1 MPPLSEEATPEP
13 SRPSQLLLAWV
24 PVSVRQPQHPLYRFG
39 QQFSRFRVACSQR
52 WQLLHLAQRCYL
64 LAVSA
69 LILALFGL
77 IPAAV
82 AFLLATVASMT
93 AFTLDAWPQLEKF
106 WHSLYGKALMIF
118 VYAIF
123 LNVVLAY
130 AEASVNHLTGVKP
143 DAMRYTVNLVALM
156 LAPAWLIGGSALLML
171 LYMMLHLS
179 KISLFLLLRPLGL
192 RSKHFFEGE
201 AYPLSSLLLRIL
213 LLPFT
218 CIMLILMT
226 DAYLDGRAYVKL
238 DETYIGFAPDV
249 ADNDKQ
255 QDSGQQDNQ
264 QPGYQQQ
271 DSQLQQNRDWHWISS
286 DGPYPDDNKIN
297 TYHWYE
303 ILAAD
308 FLYQVES
315 QGKSSCVL
323 QAEEHGV
330 QVGEFD
336 LLVIKPD
343 KSDASGYHFSVRPCN
358 SPGQQ
363 QWLQAGAALKA
374 AAG

>member
-1 MPPLSEEATPEP
+1 MPPFSEEAASE
-13 SRPSQLLLAWV
+13 SARFRHKLLALL
-24 PVSVRQPQHPLYRFG
+24 PVTVRQSQHPLFRFAQKLTRWSATFY
-39 QQFSRFRVACSQR
+39 QQ
-52 WQLLHLAQRCYL
+52 WQLLHLAQRGYLVAVLTLL
-64 LAVSA
+64 LA
-69 LILALFGL
+69 LIGL
-77 IPAAV
+77 MPAAV
-82 AFLLATVASMT
+82 AILIATVASMT

-118 VYAIF
+118 IYAIF

-143 DAMRYTVNLVALM
+143 DTMRYTVNLVALM

-201 AYPLSSLLLRIL
+201 AYPLSTLLLRIL
-213 LLPFT
+213 LLPLT

-226 DAYLDGRAYVKL
+226 EAYVDGRAYVKL
-238 DETYIGFAPDV
+238 DETYIGFDRMPVTGSQQANLYWRWIDAKGPFPD
-249 ADNDKQ
+249 N
-255 QDSGQQDNQ
+255 S
-264 QPGYQQQ
+264 QPK
-271 DSQLQQNRDWHWISS
+271 
-286 DGPYPDDNKIN
+286 P
-297 TYHWYE
+297 YHWYE
-303 ILAAD
+303 LLAAD

-315 QGKSSCVL
+315 LGKSSCVL
-323 QAEEHGV
+323 QEEEHGV

-336 LLVIKPD
+336 LLAIKPD
-343 KSDASGYHFSVRPCN
+343 KSEASGYHFSVRPCN

-363 QWLQAGAALKA
+363 QWLQGSKDSAS
-374 AAG
+374 

>member
-1 MPPLSEEATPEP
+1 MPPFSEEAAPE
-13 SRPSQLLLAWV
+13 SARFRQKLLALL
-24 PVSVRQPQHPLYRFG
+24 PVTVRQPQHPLFRF
-39 QQFSRFRVACSQR
+39 SQKLKR
-52 WQLLHLAQRCYL
+52 WSATFYQKWQLLHLAQRCYL
-64 LAVSA
+64 VAV
-69 LILALFGL
+69 LVLLLALVGL
-77 IPAAV
+77 MPTAV
-82 AFLLATVASMT
+82 ALLLATVASMT

-118 VYAIF
+118 IYAIF

-143 DAMRYTVNLVALM
+143 DTMRYTVNLVALM
-156 LAPAWLIGGSALLML
+156 LAPGWLIGGSALLML

-201 AYPLSSLLLRIL
+201 AYPLSTLLLRIL
-213 LLPFT
+213 LLPLT

-226 DAYLDGRAYVKL
+226 EAYADGRAYVKL
-238 DETYIGFAPDV
+238 DDIYIGFDRTVDA
-249 ADNDKQ
+249 
-255 QDSGQQDNQ
+255 GNQ
-264 QPGYQQQ
+264 QANLY
-271 DSQLQQNRDWHWISS
+271 WHWI
-286 DGPYPDDNKIN
+286 DANGPFPDDSQAKP
-297 TYHWYE
+297 YHWYE
-303 ILAAD
+303 LLAAD

-323 QAEEHGV
+323 KAEEHGV

-343 KSDASGYHFSVRPCN
+343 VAAPSGYHFSVRPCN

-363 QWLQAGAALKA
+363 QWLQHKVATD
-374 AAG
+374 

>member
-1 MPPLSEEATPEP
+1 MPPLSEEATPDP

-24 PVSVRQPQHPLYRFG
+24 PSAVRQPKHPLYRFG
-39 QQFSRFRVACSQR
+39 RKVIRLSAACSQR

-64 LAVSA
+64 VAVSA
-69 LILALFGL
+69 LLLAMFGL
-77 IPAAV
+77 LPAAV
-82 AFLLATVASMT
+82 AFLLATVASMA
-93 AFTLDAWPQLEKF
+93 AFALDAWPQLEKF

-118 VYAIF
+118 IYAIF

-130 AEASVNHLTGVKP
+130 AEASVNNLTGVKP
-143 DAMRYTVNLVALM
+143 DTMRYTVNLVALM

-179 KISLFLLLRPLGL
+179 KISLFLLFRPLGL

-218 CIMLILMT
+218 GIMLILMT

-238 DETYIGFAPDV
+238 DETYIGFDRDV
-249 ADNDKQ
+249 AKDNTQ
-255 QDSGQQDNQ
+255 QDSGQQGNQ
-264 QPGYQQQ
+264 QQG
-271 DSQLQQNRDWHWISS
+271 SQHQNNLQQASDWHWINSS
-286 DGPYPDDNKIN
+286 GPYPDDKTNN

-303 ILAAD
+303 MLAAS

-343 KSDASGYHFSVRPCN
+343 LNQPSGYHFSVRPCN

-363 QWLQAGAALKA
+363 QWLKAGAAKNA
-374 AAG
+374 VAG

>member
-1 MPPLSEEATPEP
+1 MPPFSEEAAPE
-13 SRPSQLLLAWV
+13 SARFRQKLLALL
-24 PVSVRQPQHPLYRFG
+24 PTTVRQPQHPLFRF
-39 QQFSRFRVACSQR
+39 SQKLKR
-52 WQLLHLAQRCYL
+52 WSATFYQKWQLLHLAQRCYL
-64 LAVSA
+64 VAV
-69 LILALFGL
+69 LVLLLALVGL
-77 IPAAV
+77 MPTAV
-82 AFLLATVASMT
+82 ALLLATVASMT

-118 VYAIF
+118 IYAIF

-143 DAMRYTVNLVALM
+143 DTMRYTVNLVALM
-156 LAPAWLIGGSALLML
+156 LAPGWLIGGSAFLML

-201 AYPLSSLLLRIL
+201 AYPLSTLLLRIL
-213 LLPFT
+213 LLPLT

-226 DAYLDGRAYVKL
+226 EAYADGRAYVKL
-238 DETYIGFAPDV
+238 DETYIGFAPDMTP
-249 ADNDKQ
+249 D
-255 QDSGQQDNQ
+255 
-264 QPGYQQQ
+264 PQQQ
-271 DSQLQQNRDWHWISS
+271 NSQQQNAQQQGRDWHWIKAS
-286 DGPYPDDNKIN
+286 GPFPDDSQAKP
-297 TYHWYE
+297 YHWYE
-303 ILAAD
+303 LLAAD

-323 QAEEHGV
+323 KAEEHGV

-343 KSDASGYHFSVRPCN
+343 VASPSGYHFSVRPCN

-363 QWLQAGAALKA
+363 QWLQHKGATD
-374 AAG
+374 

>member
-1 MPPLSEEATPEP
+1 MRPFSEDAA
-13 SRPSQLLLAWV
+13 SGSARFRQKLLALL
-24 PVSVRQPQHPLYRFG
+24 PPTVSQPQQPLLRLALKLKKLSATVY
-39 QQFSRFRVACSQR
+39 QQ

-64 LAVSA
+64 VAVLVLLLA
-69 LILALFGL
+69 LIGL
-77 IPAAV
+77 MPAAV
-82 AFLLATVASMT
+82 ALLIATVASMA

-143 DAMRYTVNLVALM
+143 DTMRYTVNLVALM
-156 LAPAWLIGGSALLML
+156 LAPAWLIGCSALLML

-201 AYPLSSLLLRIL
+201 AYPLSTLLLRIL
-213 LLPFT
+213 LLPLT

-226 DAYLDGRAYVKL
+226 EAYVDGRAYVKL
-238 DETYIGFAPDV
+238 DDLYIGFDRT
-249 ADNDKQ
+249 ADA
-255 QDSGQQDNQ
+255 GNQ
-264 QPGYQQQ
+264 QANLY
-271 DSQLQQNRDWHWISS
+271 WHWI
-286 DGPYPDDNKIN
+286 DANGPFPDDSQAKP
-297 TYHWYE
+297 YHWYE
-303 ILAAD
+303 RLAAN

-315 QGKSSCVL
+315 QGKSSCAL
-323 QAEEHGV
+323 QPEEHGV

-343 KSDASGYHFSVRPCN
+343 KSQAAGYHFSVRPCN

-363 QWLQAGAALKA
+363 QWLQRSAVNGAA
-374 AAG
+374 

>member
-1 MPPLSEEATPEP
+1 MPPISEDAAPE
-13 SRPSQLLLAWV
+13 SARFRQRLLALV
-24 PVSVRQPQHPLYRFG
+24 PAAARQPQHPLFRFT
-39 QQFSRFRVACSQR
+39 QKLKRLHVTFYQR

-64 LAVSA
+64 VAV
-69 LILALFGL
+69 LVLLLALVGL
-77 IPAAV
+77 MPAAV
-82 AFLLATVASMT
+82 ALLIATVASMT

-130 AEASVNHLTGVKP
+130 AEASINHLTGVKP
-143 DAMRYTVNLVALM
+143 DTMRYSVNLVALM

-213 LLPFT
+213 LLPLT

-226 DAYLDGRAYVKL
+226 DAYVDGRAYVKL
-238 DETYIGFAPDV
+238 DDTYIGFDRRPFA
-249 ADNDKQ
+249 
-255 QDSGQQDNQ
+255 GNQ
-264 QPGYQQQ
+264 QANLY
-271 DSQLQQNRDWHWISS
+271 WHWIDA
-286 DGPYPDDNKIN
+286 DGPFPDDSQDKP
-297 TYHWYE
+297 YHWYE
-303 ILAAD
+303 LLAAD

-315 QGKSSCVL
+315 LGKSSCVL
-323 QAEEHGV
+323 QADEHGV

-343 KSDASGYHFSVRPCN
+343 VAEPSGYHFSVRPCN

-363 QWLQAGAALKA
+363 QWLQRSKDGAS
-374 AAG
+374 

>member
-1 MPPLSEEATPEP
+1 MPPFSEEAAPE
-13 SRPSQLLLAWV
+13 SARFRQKLLALL
-24 PVSVRQPQHPLYRFG
+24 PVTVRQPQHPLFRF
-39 QQFSRFRVACSQR
+39 SQKLKR
-52 WQLLHLAQRCYL
+52 WSATFYQKWQLLHLAQRCYL
-64 LAVSA
+64 VAV
-69 LILALFGL
+69 LVLLLALVGL
-77 IPAAV
+77 MPTAV
-82 AFLLATVASMT
+82 ALLLATVASMT

-118 VYAIF
+118 IYAIF

-130 AEASVNHLTGVKP
+130 AEASVNHLTSVKP
-143 DAMRYTVNLVALM
+143 DTMRYTVNLVALM
-156 LAPAWLIGGSALLML
+156 LAPGWLIGGSALLML

-201 AYPLSSLLLRIL
+201 AYPLSTLLLRIL
-213 LLPFT
+213 LLPLT

-226 DAYLDGRAYVKL
+226 EAYADGRAYVKL
-238 DETYIGFAPDV
+238 DDIYIGFDRTVDA
-249 ADNDKQ
+249 
-255 QDSGQQDNQ
+255 GNQ
-264 QPGYQQQ
+264 QANLY
-271 DSQLQQNRDWHWISS
+271 WHWIDAS
-286 DGPYPDDNKIN
+286 GPFPDDSQAKP
-297 TYHWYE
+297 YHWYE
-303 ILAAD
+303 LLAAD

-323 QAEEHGV
+323 KAEEHGV

-343 KSDASGYHFSVRPCN
+343 VAAPSGYHFSVRPCN

-363 QWLQAGAALKA
+363 QWLQHKVATD
-374 AAG
+374 